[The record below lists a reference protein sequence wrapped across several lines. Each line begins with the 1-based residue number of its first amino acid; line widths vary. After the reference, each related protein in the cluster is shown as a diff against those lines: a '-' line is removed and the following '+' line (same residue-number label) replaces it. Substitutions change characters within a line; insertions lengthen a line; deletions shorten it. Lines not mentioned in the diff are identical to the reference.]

1 MYLCIHVSMYVQYVA
16 AIITPKSDK
25 ISMRRPG
32 SRTSAFLENMILL
45 EKGLQLSVAVAF
57 LMESGSELKDSAKAN
72 GNL

>member
-32 SRTSAFLENMILL
+32 SRTSALLENMILL

-57 LMESGSELKDSAKAN
+57 
-72 GNL
+72 

>member
-1 MYLCIHVSMYVQYVA
+1 
-16 AIITPKSDK
+16 
-25 ISMRRPG
+25 
-32 SRTSAFLENMILL
+32 MILL